1 LIDADHAILV
11 VDDSDDDYE
20 VLLRTFR
27 IISGITNPLHRC
39 EDGGQALDYLFLRG
53 SYQHRA
59 DIVRPA
65 IILLDLNM
73 PGIDGY
79 RVLAEIK
86 EDASLKSI
94 PVIIM
99 TTSNDERDVET
110 CYRMGANAYVRKPFG
125 SSDFLDTMKR
135 VTNFWVGCA
144 QLPRT

>member
-1 LIDADHAILV
+1 MIDADRAILV
-11 VDDSDDDYE
+11 VDDSDDDYDA
-20 VLLRTFR
+20 LLRTFR

-39 EDGGQALDYLFLRG
+39 EDGRQALDYLFLQG
-53 SYQHRA
+53 SYRHRA
-59 DIVRPA
+59 DTVRPA

-73 PGIDGY
+73 PGIDGF

-99 TTSNDERDVET
+99 TTSNDERDIET
-110 CYRMGANAYVRKPFG
+110 CYRMGANAYVRKPFD

-135 VTNFWVGCA
+135 LTDFWVGCA
-144 QLPRT
+144 QLPRP